1 VGKANNDGRA
11 DLAENVE
18 QDALAALDVVG
29 KHRAKGFI
37 VDVFAPQHLVNR
49 IWVEHP
55 HTITSIRCR
64 DVEGEG
70 GVVFEDVR

>member
-1 VGKANNDGRA
+1 MGKANNDGRA

-37 VDVFAPQHLVNR
+37 MDILTSQHLVYGVR
-49 IWVEHP
+49 VEHP
-55 HTITSIRCR
+55 HTITSIQSG